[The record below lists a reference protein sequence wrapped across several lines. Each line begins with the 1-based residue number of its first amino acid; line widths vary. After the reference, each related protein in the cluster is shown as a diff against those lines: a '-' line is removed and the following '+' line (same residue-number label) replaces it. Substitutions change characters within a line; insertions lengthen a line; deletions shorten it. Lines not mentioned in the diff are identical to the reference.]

1 MAEDLI
7 DGLELNAQGS
17 AVKPL
22 YYRDPSTTTIRELMP
37 QVSFPADNAS
47 SRESSS
53 AGDRREFGLL
63 LACCAANFNAARGES
78 LSSFLNQ
85 TLDWEK
91 FYELAAFHNVE
102 PLAYSRL
109 LTHRDQLPSEV
120 AQKFERDA
128 TRFAQRALLFTRELL
143 KILRILGEKQVPAIP
158 FKGAVL
164 AQIAYGDVTLRQFS
178 DLDVLIRADDYKAAV
193 EAIATIG
200 YEPSTKLRPEIE
212 SEWIRTGYERSFDG
226 PLGKN
231 FLELQWRLLPRFYAV
246 DIELE
251 RFMSRASQIT
261 LCGEQVKTLSSEDQL
276 LALCIHA
283 SKHAWMRLSWISDVA
298 RLATTTPI
306 DFTLARE
313 RALEL
318 GVVRI
323 VAVSLWL
330 ATTLLGSEIPKEFAD
345 DVTDHEKRK
354 IGNLVEEIASRGTDY
369 PTDTTEYFRLM
380 IALRERWSDRAKLVW
395 RLLTTPNVG
404 EWESVRLPKLLF
416 PLYRVVRLQRLA
428 GRALKL

>member
-1 MAEDLI
+1 
-7 DGLELNAQGS
+7 
-17 AVKPL
+17 
-22 YYRDPSTTTIRELMP
+22 
-37 QVSFPADNAS
+37 
-47 SRESSS
+47 
-53 AGDRREFGLL
+53 
-63 LACCAANFNAARGES
+63 
-78 LSSFLNQ
+78 
-85 TLDWEK
+85 
-91 FYELAAFHNVE
+91 
-102 PLAYSRL
+102 
-109 LTHRDQLPSEV
+109 
-120 AQKFERDA
+120 
-128 TRFAQRALLFTRELL
+128 
-143 KILRILGEKQVPAIP
+143 
-158 FKGAVL
+158 
-164 AQIAYGDVTLRQFS
+164 
-178 DLDVLIRADDYKAAV
+178 
-193 EAIATIG
+193 
-200 YEPSTKLRPEIE
+200 
-212 SEWIRTGYERSFDG
+212 
-226 PLGKN
+226 
-231 FLELQWRLLPRFYAV
+231 
-246 DIELE
+246 
-251 RFMSRASQIT
+251 MSRASQIT

-354 IGNLVEEIASRGTDY
+354 IGDLVEEIASRGTDY
-369 PTDTTEYFRLM
+369 LTDTTEYFRLM

-404 EWESVRLPKLLF
+404 EWESVKLPKLLF